1 MQQAI
6 FKTALFVILAI
17 GQAILVTPVLA
28 QTGGLNFNGAD
39 LKSFIQDVAIETRK
53 TVIID
58 PKVSGKVNVFSSRP
72 LAPDA
77 LYEVML
83 SVLKTNG
90 YAVTPLSSGAIK
102 IIPIKDAMQ
111 ESDDMSEN
119 PAADAK
125 ITRIIPIDYLDPE
138 TAKKAVEKL
147 ISKAG
152 EVTYIMGFRQL
163 IIADFADNID
173 RIERLLS
180 ELDVDRRQT
189 RIMVVKNT
197 SPREL
202 AALLKE
208 ISTGDMVG
216 KQGKIAITGTPIAG
230 TNTLILR
237 GTPKAL
243 AQYQPLLEAID
254 RENVNNSDIRV
265 HKLKYASAD
274 SLLPMLQTLSKS
286 VGDKAGK
293 GASATD
299 VTISSHPAGNA
310 IVVNADADTQKWV
323 ATLIDELD
331 NPQPQV
337 LVEAIIVEVSD
348 NASRELGVQYLLAGN
363 NDASIPFTVTNYG
376 STAPNIL
383 ALAGAVID
391 GSNPSSGDSGTGID
405 QTLRARALDT
415 LLASRGIVIGAGGTR
430 SDGSVFG
437 VVLNALRRDVN
448 SNILSTPSIMT
459 LDNQQARFIVGQEI
473 PITTGEAL
481 GSSNANPFRT
491 IERKNVGVQLDVLP
505 QINEGDEI
513 RLKIRQEV
521 SAVAGP
527 LSPNSTELITTK
539 REMETAVRVANGEVI
554 VLGGLV
560 RQDERVTIDRV
571 PLLGSIPVLGHLFR
585 STGKAREKT
594 NLMIF
599 LRPTIVRTAQEASQ
613 LTARQYNAIRGL
625 DGGGIPDLRVQDIM
639 GDMLPSGKGGPQ

>member
-6 FKTALFVILAI
+6 FKTVLFVILAVW
-17 GQAILVTPVLA
+17 GMPAQA

-72 LAPDA
+72 LEPDA

-90 YAVTPLSSGAIK
+90 YTVTPLSSGAIK

-111 ESDDMSEN
+111 DSDDMSDN
-119 PAADAK
+119 PASDAK
-125 ITRIIPIDYLDPE
+125 ITRVIPIDYLDPE
-138 TAKKAVEKL
+138 TAKKAIDKL

-173 RIERLLS
+173 RIERLLT

-216 KQGKIAITGTPIAG
+216 KQGKITITGTPIAG
-230 TNTLILR
+230 TNTLNLR

-286 VGDKAGK
+286 VGEKAGK
-293 GASATD
+293 GQSVSD

-323 ATLIDELD
+323 ATLIEELD

-363 NDASIPFTVTNYG
+363 GDNSIPFTVTNYG
-376 STAPNIL
+376 NTAPNIL

-391 GSNPSSGDSGTGID
+391 GSNPSSGDTGTGID

-415 LLASRGIVIGAGGTR
+415 LLASRGIVVGAGGTR

-437 VVLNALRRDVN
+437 VVLNALQRDIN

-459 LDNQQARFIVGQEI
+459 LDNEQARFIVGQEI
-473 PITTGEAL
+473 PITTGETL
-481 GSSNANPFRT
+481 GSSNTNPFRT
-491 IERKNVGVQLDVLP
+491 IDRKNVGVQLDVLP

-527 LSPNSTELITTK
+527 LAPSSTELITTK
-539 REMETAVRVANGEVI
+539 REMETTVRVGNGEVI

-560 RQDERVTIDRV
+560 RQDERVTVDRV

-599 LRPTIVRTAQEASQ
+599 LRPTIVRTAQEASRV
-613 LTARQYNAIRGL
+613 TSRQYNAIRGL
-625 DGGGIPDLRVQDIM
+625 DGGGIPDLDVNDLM
-639 GDMLPSGKGGPQ
+639 GDMSPMGAVPRQ